1 MSSSTILTSTRG
13 FVRSSAFLASALAL
27 AAALPMSAM
36 ADFAKTNPVTGE
48 TENYTWKF
56 VGTDTWNGT
65 GYWQNSDGN
74 NPTGVP
80 GKSGEG
86 NFEPFFFDGSTV
98 SINAGMS
105 VEGWDLRMG
114 LFNGATLTMNN
125 LQKFQDGTMWVTVDE
140 SSKLTITANKN
151 DKYEGDAL
159 NLYSARGAGIE
170 WTCALSNAGGTG
182 LPFNYYLAGHGTV
195 AFTTITAANCS
206 HTIKRADVTLSEVA
220 SSKTVRSKTLVSFTS
235 STSTFLADATIKVK
249 NADGT
254 ANRDVALSSVTPTTS
269 TLTESGNVG
278 DCELVQT
285 STGIL
290 LYYVDYAKAYK
301 NSININFTH
310 GGVGLTTAADVGVGE
325 YAVPGTSWSNMAGSN
340 GSSSS
345 IYGVDSTG
353 EKSLV
358 AGASVTISGALGS
371 YRYTGVDGNVDL
383 RYGYIDDAA
392 GAAYETPQVVVDG
405 IPYYKYQ
412 LVLYFS
418 NDTNGRPFGHLTING
433 TNYRWDST
441 EGAIVTCEGTV
452 SDVWGSS
459 SGTVLTEGGNYLV
472 FPAMENPDGKLTI
485 VGHRWSGTQR
495 MGVAAIQIVEVKPDA
510 GENDLVIEV
519 SGDTEYT
526 VAETKDDA
534 GTVYITGNGTLTLA
548 GEAKISADTINVGS
562 SVALNVN
569 ADRLDATTYTGGG
582 TVVYDGVVPPTGK
595 GWTESAWTGTVWI
608 KNKSGITGDG
618 DAATGVQPNSLGNVN
633 SKVKFSGVDG
643 WIEAPIEYN
652 PEIVLEN
659 AGYDYALRLTNGNSP
674 GNNDNSNRCTIVK
687 KLSGSGTLGCAK
699 GSYAWPLVQIWDATG
714 FTGSINTSNPGGNA
728 QGHTGL
734 VVVFCDEDTSF
745 SDSLYNLFRGEGTYP
760 HPRTIYVASG
770 KTVTQASTATW
781 TAVDGF
787 GVDGTLIADGA
798 IASSSGTKAISG
810 SGTVVFA
817 GKAPS
822 PTGDAWWKNAAW
834 TGTVEVKNYNFAAN
848 IELATYGNSNS
859 KVCMNGSEAYI
870 KVADN
875 PNHNIGEL
883 VIGSGG
889 FTQGGSYT
897 TDNDVNITIP
907 CKVTGT
913 GTYNL
918 ASTGGA
924 NKTLFLT
931 GDISE
936 FAGILQVG
944 GNNNRIV
951 LGETSRD
958 FVGASLVVGNGKTLN
973 FTKSTSAITPFAG
986 GLFIDEGGQVVL
998 SGDGFVWSAGG
1009 ITVDGIF
1016 KAAGRDKWGG
1026 GTAITLGDTG
1036 VLELTSTANVND
1048 SSFGNYPTS
1057 ADLSKVTGTGTLK
1070 YSSTAGWRA
1079 FPDQDARMPASTVA
1093 IQTELYDSLIITK
1106 TNGVTVIGSLSGSK
1120 NIRSDFGTTGGNGRI
1135 LTVTQSKDTEWQ
1147 GKFVVNRITK
1157 FNVVAPAEGT
1167 PGTLTLSGIQE
1178 ASIPMQIDGKVN
1190 LTGTWIGA
1198 TTVAGTLGGTG
1209 TITGNLT
1216 LSDGATIKVDDI
1228 SHPLTVS
1235 GNLTASG
1242 TIDVYLP
1249 ARTSIN
1255 YGVVLVFVDGT
1266 IDISGAS
1273 FIVHI
1278 GNKLANVRVS
1288 ALGGKLMIPPPFR
1301 IYLK

>member
-1 MSSSTILTSTRG
+1 M
-13 FVRSSAFLASALAL
+13 
-27 AAALPMSAM
+27 
-36 ADFAKTNPVTGE
+36 
-48 TENYTWKF
+48 
-56 VGTDTWNGT
+56 
-65 GYWQNSDGN
+65 
-74 NPTGVP
+74 
-80 GKSGEG
+80 
-86 NFEPFFFDGSTV
+86 
-98 SINAGMS
+98 
-105 VEGWDLRMG
+105 
-114 LFNGATLTMNN
+114 
-125 LQKFQDGTMWVTVDE
+125 
-140 SSKLTITANKN
+140 
-151 DKYEGDAL
+151 
-159 NLYSARGAGIE
+159 
-170 WTCALSNAGGTG
+170 
-182 LPFNYYLAGHGTV
+182 
-195 AFTTITAANCS
+195 
-206 HTIKRADVTLSEVA
+206 
-220 SSKTVRSKTLVSFTS
+220 
-235 STSTFLADATIKVK
+235 
-249 NADGT
+249 
-254 ANRDVALSSVTPTTS
+254 TPT
-269 TLTESGNVG
+269 V
-278 DCELVQT
+278 
-285 STGIL
+285 
-290 LYYVDYAKAYK
+290 YK
-301 NSININFTH
+301 PSININFTH

-340 GSSSS
+340 GSSATL
-345 IYGVDSTG
+345 YGVDSTG

-358 AGASVTISGALGS
+358 SGASVTISGALGS
-371 YRYTGVDGNVDL
+371 YRYTGVDGNADL

-418 NDTNGRPFGHLTING
+418 NDTDGRPFGHLTING
-433 TNYRWDST
+433 TNYKWDST
-441 EGAIVTCEGTV
+441 ESAIVTCEGTS

-459 SGTVLTEGGNYLV
+459 NGAALTEGGNYLV
-472 FPAMENPDGKLTI
+472 FPAMENSGGKLTI

-495 MGVAAIQIVEVKPDA
+495 MGVAAMQIVEVKPEI
-510 GENDLVIEV
+510 GEGDLEIAV
-519 SGDTEYT
+519 SGDTTYT
-526 VAETKDDA
+526 VSEEKTLS
-534 GTVYITGNGTLTLA
+534 GTVYITGNGTLTLD
-548 GEAKISADTINVGS
+548 GSAKITSATINVGA
-562 SVALNVN
+562 SVVLNIN
-569 ADRLDATTYTGGG
+569 TDRLDASTFAGAG
-582 TVVYDGVVPPTGK
+582 TVVYNGVVPPAGK
-595 GWTESAWTGTVWI
+595 GWTESTWTGTVWL
-608 KNKSGITGDG
+608 KNKSGITGDD
-618 DAATGVQPNSLGNVN
+618 DATTGVQPNSLGNAD
-633 SKVKFSGVDG
+633 SKFKFSGVDG
-643 WIEAPIEYN
+643 WIEAPITYN
-652 PEIVLEN
+652 PEIILEN
-659 AGYDYALRLTNGNSP
+659 AEYDYALRLTNGNSP

-798 IASSSGTKAISG
+798 IASSSETKAISG
-810 SGTVVFA
+810 SGTVVFT

-822 PTGDAWWKNAAW
+822 PIGDAWWKNAAW

-859 KVCMNGSEAYI
+859 KVCMNGSLAHI
-870 KVADN
+870 KVTDN

-889 FTQGGSYT
+889 FTQDGSYSSGT
-897 TDNDVNITIP
+897 VNFTIP

-913 GTYNL
+913 GTYIL
-918 ASTGGA
+918 ATTGEA
-924 NKTLFLT
+924 NKTLSLT

-936 FAGILQVG
+936 FAGMLLAR
-944 GNNNRIV
+944 GNNSRIV
-951 LGETSRD
+951 LGETSRV
-958 FVGASLVVGNGKTLN
+958 FVGASLVVGNGKTMNLSQS
-973 FTKSTSAITPFAG
+973 TKDVTPFAG

-998 SGDGFVWSAGG
+998 SGNGFVWSAGG

-1016 KAAGRDKWGG
+1016 KAAGRDKWGD
-1026 GTAITLGDTG
+1026 GTAMTLGDAG
-1036 VLELTSTANVND
+1036 VLELTS
-1048 SSFGNYPTS
+1048 SSNTEDYK
-1057 ADLSKVTGTGTLK
+1057 DYSKVTGTGTIK
-1070 YSSTAGWRA
+1070 YSSTAGWRT
-1079 FPDQDARMPASTVA
+1079 FPSDTAKMPATTLT
-1093 IQTELYDSLIITK
+1093 IQTELADSLIITK
-1106 TNGVTVIGSLSGSK
+1106 NNNGETIIGNLAGTK
-1120 NIRSDFGTTGGNGRI
+1120 NVRSDWNSEKDGENART

-1147 GKFVVNRITK
+1147 GKFVSNRITQ
-1157 FNVVAPAEGT
+1157 FNVVAPAEGVA
-1167 PGTLTLSGIQE
+1167 GTLTLSGIQE

-1228 SHPLTVS
+1228 SHPLAVS

-1288 ALGGKLMIPPPFR
+1288 ALGGKLMIPPPLR
-1301 IYLK
+1301 IYLQ